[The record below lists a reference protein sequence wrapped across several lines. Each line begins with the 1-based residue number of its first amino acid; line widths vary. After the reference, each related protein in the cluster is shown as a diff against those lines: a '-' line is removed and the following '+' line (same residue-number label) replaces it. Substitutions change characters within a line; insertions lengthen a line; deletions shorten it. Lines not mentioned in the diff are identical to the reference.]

1 MWTELLSVIAPPVC
15 AGCRGPAG
23 AAGALLCPACV
34 RALPWL
40 GERVCRR
47 CGQPFHGGRACPA
60 AGAPFATAWAP
71 LAYDGA
77 ALALV
82 RELKFRGGV
91 AAAGLMAA
99 QMAANAPPWALA
111 GAAAIVAAPAA
122 PARAR
127 RRGFDPAGLLA
138 GELARRLELPVV
150 GCLARSG
157 RAPRQLGAR
166 RAERRAPGRIGV
178 RARAAPPAGTL
189 LLVDDVHTTGA
200 TLAACARALGDAG
213 AATVRAI
220 TYARAL

>member
-1 MWTELLSVIAPPVC
+1 MWNELLAVIAPPVC

-60 AGAPFATAWAP
+60 AGAAFATAWAP
-71 LAYDGA
+71 VAYERS

-82 RELKFRGGV
+82 RELKFRGAL

-99 QMAANAPPWALA
+99 QMTANAPPWATA
-111 GAAAIVAAPAA
+111 DVVAIVPTPAAA
-122 PARAR
+122 ARAR

-138 GELARRLELPVV
+138 DEVARRLDLPVA

-157 RAPRQLGAR
+157 RASRQLGAR

-178 RARAAPPAGTL
+178 RTRAAPPAATV

-200 TLAACARALGDAG
+200 TLAACARTLRDAG
-213 AATVRAI
+213 ATTVRAM